1 MRAKMH
7 GVCEGADMTDKQR
20 ESEIALYLA
29 RRTYTYGA
37 LHVIF
42 GAQPVANTVQLT
54 TDENTIAA
62 LQGIRAVVGFDELS
76 GSAARACAGLQ
87 GRDTAGCLDD
97 ALAVLGEVAKHGVDD
112 ALVEILR
119 GDYAR
124 LFDIPGDAYVHTWE
138 SPYTGTEGAL
148 FQASTLDVRSYY
160 HQAGYRLQAEKHFP
174 DDHIAAMMD
183 YLRAT
188 SQNVYETYADG
199 RDDEAARLL
208 GVQRRFLRQHVL
220 SWVDVFARKVAAN
233 DSHGY
238 YATLAAG
245 MAAVARVDYAY
256 VDMLLMELAAE

>member
-1 MRAKMH
+1 
-7 GVCEGADMTDKQR
+7 MTDKQR

-29 RRTYTYGA
+29 RRTYAYGA

-42 GAQPVANTVQLT
+42 GAQPVANAVQLT
-54 TDENTIAA
+54 AGENTIAA
-62 LQGIRAVVGFDELS
+62 FQGIRAAVRFDDLS
-76 GSAARACAGLQ
+76 DSAARACAGLQ
-87 GRDTAGCLDD
+87 SRNAVERLDD
-97 ALAVLGEVAKHGVDD
+97 ALAVLKEIAKHGVDE
-112 ALVEILR
+112 ALVDTLR

-148 FQASTLDVRSYY
+148 FQASTIDVRSYY

-188 SQNVYETYADG
+188 SQNAYEAYADG

-208 GVQRRFLRQHVL
+208 GVQRRFLKQHVL
-220 SWVDVFARKVAAN
+220 SWVDVFAQKVAAN
-233 DSHGY
+233 DAHGY
-238 YATLAAG
+238 YAALAAG
-245 MAAVARVDYAY
+245 MAAVARIDYAY
-256 VDMLLMELAAE
+256 IDMLLMELAAE